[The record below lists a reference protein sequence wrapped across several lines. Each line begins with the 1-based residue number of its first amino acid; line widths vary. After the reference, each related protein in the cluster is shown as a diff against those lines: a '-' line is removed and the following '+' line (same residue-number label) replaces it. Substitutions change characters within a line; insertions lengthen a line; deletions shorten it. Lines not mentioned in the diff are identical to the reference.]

1 MNVRKRESYHYG
13 DLRNALVQAAREQ
26 IRLGGVEK
34 FSLREVAR
42 EVGVAPAA
50 AYNYFADKDELLAAV
65 ALDSQI
71 LLAERTLKA
80 TSGLTDTKCLE
91 AIGRAYIAF
100 ACDEPRL
107 FRLLFSHRGAASLRD
122 LYETADGDFIPS
134 AYEQLRRAVAAVRPD
149 RQDSVDEDMLA
160 LAWSVAH
167 GAASLISDGMWQ
179 GSDRRAD
186 AALRLA
192 LELMTTR
199 SQQVRG

>member
-1 MNVRKRESYHYG
+1 MNVRNRASYHYG
-13 DLRNALVQAAREQ
+13 NLRSALVQAALEQ
-26 IRLGGVEK
+26 VRRGGVEK

-50 AYNYFADKDELLAAV
+50 AYNHFADKDQLLAV
-65 ALDSQI
+65 IALHAQI
-71 LLAERTLKA
+71 LLARRTLKA
-80 TSGLTDTKCLE
+80 TTGLTAIKRLE
-91 AIGRAYIAF
+91 AVGRAYIEF

-107 FRLLFSHRGAASLRD
+107 FRLLFSHLGAASLRES
-122 LYETADGDFIPS
+122 YETADQDAIPS
-134 AYEQLRRAVAAVRPD
+134 AYEQLRRAVADVRPD
-149 RQDSVDEDMLA
+149 KEDPEDEDMLA

-167 GAASLISDGMWQ
+167 GAASLISDGLWQ

-199 SQQVRG
+199 GR

>member
-1 MNVRKRESYHYG
+1 MNVRKRQCYHYG
-13 DLRNALVQAAREQ
+13 DLRSALVQAALEQ
-26 IRLGGVEK
+26 VRRGGVEK

-50 AYNYFADKDELLAAV
+50 AYNHFADKDQLLAAI
-65 ALDSQI
+65 ALDAQI
-71 LLAERTLKA
+71 LLAKRTLKA
-80 TSGLTDTKCLE
+80 TSGLTDTQRLE
-91 AIGRAYIAF
+91 AVGRAYIEF

-107 FRLLFSHRGAASLRD
+107 FRLLFSHHGAASLRD
-122 LYETADGDFIPS
+122 SYETADGDFIPS

-149 RQDSVDEDMLA
+149 KQAPMDEDMLA

-192 LELMTTR
+192 LELMSTR
-199 SQQVRG
+199 SQ